1 MKPVRYDKV
10 TAIGDIPIDLP
21 EKNAIYKIQGRI
33 PRFGLFTAECI
44 NMPLGRSTDLVLGA
58 DWLNENGFLDDIKK
72 RLGMSLL
79 HDKERIDD
87 KELEKGE
94 PLTDEE
100 ERQDAIDSAIRTAG
114 INITRAWIPFQPR
127 KKHKLT
133 HSR

>member
-1 MKPVRYDKV
+1 MKPVRYDKVDV

-79 HDKERIDD
+79 SLMKKNGKTPLIVLYAPLGSTSPEPGYRSSRERN
-87 KELEKGE
+87 
-94 PLTDEE
+94 
-100 ERQDAIDSAIRTAG
+100 
-114 INITRAWIPFQPR
+114 IN
-127 KKHKLT
+127 
-133 HSR
+133 